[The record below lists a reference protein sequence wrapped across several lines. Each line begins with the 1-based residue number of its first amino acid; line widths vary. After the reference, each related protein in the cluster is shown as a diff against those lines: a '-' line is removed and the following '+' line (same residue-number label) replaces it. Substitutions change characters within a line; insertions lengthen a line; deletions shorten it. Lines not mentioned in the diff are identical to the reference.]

1 MRNRLECD
9 VLDNVEVNFLFNKGD
24 KLTSGLID
32 PERLFSVMNK
42 VKSMVTESKI
52 ISYKEICEYVE
63 TQGTNLQT
71 LN

>member
-9 VLDNVEVNFLFNKGD
+9 VLDNVDVNFLFNKGD
-24 KLTSGLID
+24 KLTNGLID

-42 VKSMVTESKI
+42 IKNMVNESKI

-63 TQGTNLQT
+63 EQGTNM
-71 LN
+71 

>member
-32 PERLFSVMNK
+32 PERLFGVMNK

-63 TQGTNLQT
+63 KQGTNLQT